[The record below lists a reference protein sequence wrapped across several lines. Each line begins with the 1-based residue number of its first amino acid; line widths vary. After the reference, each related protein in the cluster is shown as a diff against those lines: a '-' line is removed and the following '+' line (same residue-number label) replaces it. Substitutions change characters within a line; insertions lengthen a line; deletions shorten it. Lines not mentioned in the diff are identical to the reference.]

1 MIKNIILDVGE
12 VLLEYRWMDM
22 LMDYGL
28 SHSEAKRI
36 GEELFHKP
44 IWADGLD
51 GGLLTIESAI
61 EKYTFLHPDDI
72 EVIGWFLQNGE
83 LMAVRRPEV
92 WEKLAVFKKKGYNIY
107 ILSNYSEELFAK
119 HTKDAGFLNIIDGGI
134 ISYQVHLLK
143 PDIRIYK
150 ALLKKYNLKA
160 EECMF
165 FDDKEENVNGARRAG
180 MNAVWV
186 TSRAMLNM
194 TLDEMLEKCYNKN
207 KK

>member
-1 MIKNIILDVGE
+1 MIKNLIFDVGE
-12 VLLEYRWMDM
+12 VLLEYRWTDM

-28 SHSEAKRI
+28 SYAEAKRI

-51 GGLLTIESAI
+51 GGLVTIETAI
-61 EKYTFLHPDDI
+61 EKYKFLHPNDI
-72 EVIGWFLQNGE
+72 DVISWFLRNGE

-92 WEKLAVFKKKGYNIY
+92 WEKLAMLKKKGYMIY

-119 HTKDAGFLNIIDGGI
+119 HTKDAGFLDIIDGGI
-134 ISYQVHLLK
+134 VSYQVHLLK

-150 ALLKKYNLKA
+150 ALLKKYSLKA

-165 FDDKEENVNGARRAG
+165 FDDKEENVNGACRAG
-180 MNAVWV
+180 MKAVRV
-186 TSRAMLNM
+186 TSREMLNM
-194 TLDEMLEKCYNKN
+194 MLDEMLENVL
-207 KK
+207 